1 MSASCDSHTISAPR
15 APKMRAWW
23 QSVRW
28 ECTHSRIFAALSVQN
43 AGVAL
48 IWPLGMV
55 TVTHF
60 CDVERSECERGAH
73 PGNGRGNSYANSRGR
88 ALRMRAWCSSSIRE
102 GQQFRIFARL
112 GAQNACVATIQSLG
126 RSTVERIRV
135 EVTRGRRITGSGL
148 GSAGELPPWLR
159 ARCCF

>member
-1 MSASCDSHTISAPR
+1 MSTSCDSYAISAPR

-28 ECTHSRIFAALSVQN
+28 ECAQSRIFAALSVQN

-73 PGNGRGNSYANSRGR
+73 PGNGRGNSYTNSRCRAPRMR
-88 ALRMRAWCSSSIRE
+88 ALRPSS
-102 GQQFRIFARL
+102 FRWEARSSCRL
-112 GAQNACVATIQSLG
+112 RHQSAHSQIEQL
-126 RSTVERIRV
+126 RV
-135 EVTRGRRITGSGL
+135 CKSKLR
-148 GSAGELPPWLR
+148 PWLSV
-159 ARCCF
+159 RCCIYTCFHV